1 MLHLRQTIILAL
13 MMMLSVAAKAENAYI
28 YGIAFSPTDSVI
40 YMTDIRML
48 ENVTINKKTL
58 FLASRNGY
66 ASQMKKYM
74 ESIGVTDYVC
84 ATVYKPTYKQIY
96 TDYTKLKK
104 QYEKKGILI
113 NTIDQLKFQ
122 FQPIVESK

>member
-13 MMMLSVAAKAENAYI
+13 MMLLSVAAKAENAYI

-58 FLASRNGY
+58 FLASRNEY

-74 ESIGVTDYVC
+74 ESVGIADYVC
-84 ATVYKPTYKQIY
+84 ATVFKPTYNAIQK
-96 TDYTKLKK
+96 DYTKLKK

>member
-1 MLHLRQTIILAL
+1 MPHLRQSIILTL
-13 MMMLSVAAKAENAYI
+13 MLLLTVAAKAENAYI
-28 YGIAFSPTDSVI
+28 YGIAYSPTDSVI

-48 ENVTINKKTL
+48 ENVTIYKKTQ
-58 FLASRNGY
+58 FLASRNEY

-74 ESIGVTDYVC
+74 ESIGVSDYAC

-96 TDYTKLKK
+96 ADYTKLKK
-104 QYEKKGILI
+104 QYEKKGMLI
-113 NTIDQLKFQ
+113 NIIDQLKFQ

>member
-1 MLHLRQTIILAL
+1 MLHLKSTIILTL
-13 MMMLSVAAKAENAYI
+13 MLLLSVAAKAENAYI

-48 ENVTINKKTL
+48 ENVTIDKKTQ
-58 FLASRNGY
+58 FLASRNEY
-66 ASQMKKYM
+66 ASQMKTYM
-74 ESIGVTDYVC
+74 ESVGITDYVC
-84 ATVYKPTYKQIY
+84 ATVFKPTYNEIQK
-96 TDYTKLKK
+96 DYTKLKK
-104 QYEKKGILI
+104 QYEKKGVLI

>member
-13 MMMLSVAAKAENAYI
+13 MMLLSVAAKAENAYI

-58 FLASRNGY
+58 FLASRNEY

-74 ESIGVTDYVC
+74 EAS
-84 ATVYKPTYKQIY
+84 
-96 TDYTKLKK
+96 
-104 QYEKKGILI
+104 E
-113 NTIDQLKFQ
+113 
-122 FQPIVESK
+122 

>member
-1 MLHLRQTIILAL
+1 MLHLKSTIILTL
-13 MMMLSVAAKAENAYI
+13 MLLLSVAAKAENAYI

-48 ENVTINKKTL
+48 ENVTIDKKTQ
-58 FLASRNGY
+58 FLASRNEY
-66 ASQMKKYM
+66 ASQMKTYM
-74 ESIGVTDYVC
+74 ESVGITDYVC
-84 ATVYKPTYKQIY
+84 ATVFKPTYNDIQK
-96 TDYTKLKK
+96 DYTKLKK
-104 QYEKKGILI
+104 QYEKKGVLI

>member
-1 MLHLRQTIILAL
+1 
-13 MMMLSVAAKAENAYI
+13 
-28 YGIAFSPTDSVI
+28 
-40 YMTDIRML
+40 MT
-48 ENVTINKKTL
+48 
-58 FLASRNGY
+58 Y
-66 ASQMKKYM
+66 
-74 ESIGVTDYVC
+74 YVC

-96 TDYTKLKK
+96 TDYTNLKK

>member
-1 MLHLRQTIILAL
+1 MLHLKSTIILSL
-13 MMMLSVAAKAENAYI
+13 MLLLSVAAKAESAYI

-48 ENVTINKKTL
+48 ENVTIDKKTQ
-58 FLASRNGY
+58 FLASRNEY
-66 ASQMKKYM
+66 ASQMKTYM
-74 ESIGVTDYVC
+74 ESVGITDYVC
-84 ATVYKPTYKQIY
+84 ATVFKPTYSEIQK
-96 TDYTKLKK
+96 DYTKLKK
-104 QYEKKGILI
+104 QYEKKGVLI